1 VRIHV
6 LVEGQTEKIVFDELI
21 AAELEAVGHYP
32 SSSIVATKKPAAG
45 GKFRGG
51 VTSWR
56 QLQSEILKLV
66 PGFDLVST
74 MIDYYG
80 FPADAPGMSD
90 RPSGPASLRVSHVEQ
105 RIADSVDSARFR
117 PFLVMHEIE
126 AWVLAAAAHLGR
138 CGGDDPA
145 AEQVRKW
152 CEQCGGPEEVD
163 DGVHRS
169 PSKRLARVWPDYAK
183 TVDGPHS
190 SCGRLARRPSAPH
203 ALGWTRGCGACS
215 PSRAVDA
222 ESGFVGSESFSL
234 DTHSPAGRGAVTATT
249 IADPNQQHEQV
260 RRRAPGG
267 VQIAFSHGSPS
278 RSPFPVRTSC
288 RAWPSFLR
296 RG

>member
-1 VRIHV
+1 
-6 LVEGQTEKIVFDELI
+6 
-21 AAELEAVGHYP
+21 
-32 SSSIVATKKPAAG
+32 
-45 GKFRGG
+45 
-51 VTSWR
+51 
-56 QLQSEILKLV
+56 
-66 PGFDLVST
+66 

-183 TVDGPHS
+183 TVDGPQLLREAGTAS
-190 SCGRLARRPSAPH
+190 VRAACPRL
-203 ALGWTRGCGACS
+203 
-215 PSRAVDA
+215 DA
-222 ESGFVGSESFSL
+222 WL
-234 DTHSPAGRGAVTATT
+234 RCLLA
-249 IADPNQQHEQV
+249 EQ
-260 RRRAPGG
+260 GG
-267 VQIAFSHGSPS
+267 
-278 RSPFPVRTSC
+278 
-288 RAWPSFLR
+288 
-296 RG
+296 

>member
-1 VRIHV
+1 MRQ
-6 LVEGQTEKIVFDELI
+6 ECPTAPPARRAF
-21 AAELEAVGHYP
+21 ASAM
-32 SSSIVATKKPAAG
+32 SSSGSPTASTLPASVHSSSCMRSKRGCLLRLHILDAVVVTTPQRSRYVNGVSSAVAPRRWTMA
-45 GKFRGG
+45 
-51 VTSWR
+51 
-56 QLQSEILKLV
+56 
-66 PGFDLVST
+66 ST
-74 MIDYYG
+74 G
-80 FPADAPGMSD
+80 PRRSGS
-90 RPSGPASLRVSHVEQ
+90 RESGPTTPR
-105 RIADSVDSARFR
+105 RWTD
-117 PFLVMHEIE
+117 
-126 AWVLAAAAHLGR
+126 
-138 CGGDDPA
+138 
-145 AEQVRKW
+145 
-152 CEQCGGPEEVD
+152 
-163 DGVHRS
+163 
-169 PSKRLARVWPDYAK
+169 
-183 TVDGPHS
+183 HS

-249 IADPNQQHEQV
+249 IADPNRQHEQV